1 MTYTSDLH
9 VLIVAADPVERV
21 TIADLVS
28 SQNWSTIMVNDGDA
42 AITHARIEPYHAIVI
57 RSNSTDCE
65 MINCV
70 AEARE
75 KAAPTSPN
83 NATPV
88 LLLVNRINAQDNEA
102 SADLGRIELAEYPIS
117 AEGLRFV
124 LRSLTARAPSQRQSP
139 LQSA

>member
-1 MTYTSDLH
+1 MMTTLPPIMATIYHSHYIKTDRRHSATGHEQVDPCLPAARASVMTYTSDLH

-42 AITHARIEPYHAIVI
+42 AITHARIEPYDAIVI

-83 NATPV
+83 NATP
-88 LLLVNRINAQDNEA
+88 RC
-102 SADLGRIELAEYPIS
+102 YCW
-117 AEGLRFV
+117 
-124 LRSLTARAPSQRQSP
+124 
-139 LQSA
+139 